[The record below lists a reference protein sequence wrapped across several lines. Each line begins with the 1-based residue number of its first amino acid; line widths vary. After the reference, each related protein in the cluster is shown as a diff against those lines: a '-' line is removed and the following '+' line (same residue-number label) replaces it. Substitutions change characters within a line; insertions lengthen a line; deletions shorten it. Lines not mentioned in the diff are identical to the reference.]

1 MGSGTLSPDGQW
13 LWTGS
18 EWIPAPPPSTPQAVE
33 TASSLIH
40 EMAQAASVDP
50 GELKATVPHFD
61 TNQDGILQPQEIS
74 MAIGALSNPPSS
86 SILPPASVNPAWAA
100 GLPRAQKKGTVNA
113 RINVRGLGA
122 FGFAILIIGGLA
134 FVGLSPDLSPFPTIR
149 DSDTD
154 GVVDAD
160 DAFPENP
167 TQSSDLD
174 GDGYGD
180 STTSGATLVDR
191 FPDNPTQW
199 NDSDDDGFGDNQAQ
213 GATQSD
219 AFPSDNTQWTDEDGD
234 GYGDNPNG
242 TNPDRFPSNP
252 TQWLDTDG
260 DGYGDNQSE
269 GATQVDLFINDS
281 TEWADSDADGFGD
294 NIDAC
299 DMEAGGSYRDRHGCV
314 DSDSDGW
321 SNAGDAYPFDASEH
335 VDTDGDGTGN
345 NADLNPYG
353 DAELVFTV
361 NSITASTSQSYDV
374 GSGPDMFVRVLI
386 DQNCDES
393 YEQSRDTSTVYDDY
407 TITSSNGLELTFDV
421 DDDRSEVC
429 YVIRVYDEDFSDD
442 DLLDYAS
449 NPEWTAMRWTVGVYD
464 GKTHNI
470 EESGSEISI
479 DITMR
484 VD

>member
-1 MGSGTLSPDGQW
+1 
-13 LWTGS
+13 
-18 EWIPAPPPSTPQAVE
+18 
-33 TASSLIH
+33 
-40 EMAQAASVDP
+40 
-50 GELKATVPHFD
+50 
-61 TNQDGILQPQEIS
+61 
-74 MAIGALSNPPSS
+74 
-86 SILPPASVNPAWAA
+86 
-100 GLPRAQKKGTVNA
+100 
-113 RINVRGLGA
+113 
-122 FGFAILIIGGLA
+122 
-134 FVGLSPDLSPFPTIR
+134 
-149 DSDTD
+149 
-154 GVVDAD
+154 
-160 DAFPENP
+160 
-167 TQSSDLD
+167 
-174 GDGYGD
+174 
-180 STTSGATLVDR
+180 
-191 FPDNPTQW
+191 
-199 NDSDDDGFGDNQAQ
+199 
-213 GATQSD
+213 
-219 AFPSDNTQWTDEDGD
+219 
-234 GYGDNPNG
+234 
-242 TNPDRFPSNP
+242 
-252 TQWLDTDG
+252 
-260 DGYGDNQSE
+260 
-269 GATQVDLFINDS
+269 
-281 TEWADSDADGFGD
+281 
-294 NIDAC
+294 
-299 DMEAGGSYRDRHGCV
+299 MEAGGSYRDRHGCV